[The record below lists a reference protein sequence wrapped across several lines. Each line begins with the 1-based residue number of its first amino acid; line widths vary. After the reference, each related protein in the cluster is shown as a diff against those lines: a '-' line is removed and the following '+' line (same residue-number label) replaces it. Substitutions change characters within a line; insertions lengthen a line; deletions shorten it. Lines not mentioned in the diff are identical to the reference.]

1 MKIGDAKVYKPQ
13 GHWSE
18 ADLPPEM
25 RPPKSPEDFQRM
37 EQELAEGKVP
47 QFALTFLPSHYER
60 TGQVEKLYALYISH
74 GHLMPQSKEK
84 SAYLLEKKF
93 NETGALSEVELKEL
107 ELTAYDFTRHLYLGR
122 WPDQETPEQLF
133 AMIHVTEFFQHAS
146 KNGHKEDVPP
156 LQSAL
161 DKAEK
166 YDPKCGL
173 LLLAKFRAAV
183 REEKSQRAAQNR
195 RETAEA
201 EQEVR
206 ALYSQLIALGE
217 QNSLW
222 KHLRVEA
229 RRRASYQLRGP
240 SQIST
245 PETRAEKA
253 RLDAEEH
260 QRYQDSMDDQKRL
273 DALRLQIAAEVWPE
287 TRPQMPAN
295 VLKFKRKWYHHP
307 KIALP
312 YLILTGQIFAIL
324 WHVFRHKQRE
334 KKNQARRR

>member
-1 MKIGDAKVYKPQ
+1 
-13 GHWSE
+13 
-18 ADLPPEM
+18 
-25 RPPKSPEDFQRM
+25 M

-60 TGQVEKLYALYISH
+60 TGQVEKLHALYVSH
-74 GHLMPQSKEK
+74 GHLMRQSKEK

-93 NETGALSEVELKEL
+93 TETGSLTDVELKEL
-107 ELTAYDFTRHLYLGR
+107 QVTAYDYTRHLFLGR

-133 AMIHVTEFFQHAS
+133 AMIHVTEFFQHPS
-146 KNGHKEDVPP
+146 KNGYKEDVPP

-161 DKAEK
+161 DKAEI

-183 REEKSQRAAQNR
+183 KEEKSQRVAQNR
-195 RETAEA
+195 SATAEA

-206 ALYSQLIALGE
+206 TLYSQLIELGE

-229 RRRASYQLRGP
+229 RRHASYQLRGP

-245 PETRAEKA
+245 PETRAKKA
-253 RLDAEEH
+253 RLDAEEN

-273 DALRLQIAAEVWPE
+273 DALRLQIAAEVWPDN
-287 TRPQMPAN
+287 RPSMPAN
-295 VLKFKRKWYHHP
+295 FLNFKRKWYHHP

-312 YLILTGQIFAIL
+312 YLILTGRVFPIL
-324 WHVFRHKQRE
+324 LQVFRHKRQE
-334 KKNQARRR
+334 KKNQAGRR